1 MKNQFARGFSATLP
15 VCLGILPVGVSFG
28 LLAVQ
33 CGLKIWEAITM
44 SAMVVAGSSQLMAM
58 GMLVQ
63 EASLSA
69 ILLATFFIN
78 LRFLVMG
85 CSAMG
90 RINHVSLP
98 KKLLLSFVMGDEAFA
113 IFSLDAG
120 ADDNFLL
127 GSEAAVYAAWVLSTV
142 AGCFASSVL
151 PELVTRSFGIAMYAA
166 FIGMLVPNVQ
176 KNLRL
181 LLLVIITALLNLLFQ
196 QFISSSWSVILS
208 MILGALLG
216 VWLVEDQV
224 PADQVAAAAEL

>member
-1 MKNQFARGFSATLP
+1 
-15 VCLGILPVGVSFG
+15 
-28 LLAVQ
+28 
-33 CGLKIWEAITM
+33 
-44 SAMVVAGSSQLMAM
+44 
-58 GMLVQ
+58 
-63 EASLSA
+63 
-69 ILLATFFIN
+69 
-78 LRFLVMG
+78 MG

-224 PADQVAAAAEL
+224 PADQAAAAAEL